1 MSRISARLAL
11 SLLLV
16 LLLAAPSF
24 AGAAMV
30 QRMAIIQTAATI
42 SDRSDQS
49 IRTGLEEAFEA
60 AMRSAATMGL
70 FTVRLQQAA
79 LLEDAVVVQVLA
91 TDSDA
96 DDDEMPGS
104 GEESRQA
111 PRSPTRTEL

>member
-1 MSRISARLAL
+1 
-11 SLLLV
+11 
-16 LLLAAPSF
+16 
-24 AGAAMV
+24 MV

-96 DDDEMPGS
+96 DDDETPGS